1 MFLFK
6 LFNRIFFMQN
16 RKVYILLNQQIN
28 IINII
33 NNSCAIKDISKA
45 YMIDFFIFYIFNIYI
60 I

>member
-16 RKVYILLNQQIN
+16 RKVYILLNQLIN

-45 YMIDFFIFYIFNIYI
+45 YMIDFFYILYI
-60 I
+60 